1 MTVEDSTV
9 RIIGSDMERL
19 ENGEGRRSESEEESM
34 INKENITVEDEGMD
48 KGGWA
53 WVVVL
58 ASFLCNMVIDGLG
71 YSFGVLLEPIQRE
84 FQAGS
89 GSASFVGSILAGV
102 ILLTG
107 PLAALG
113 VNRLGTRIT
122 CMVGSVIAGV
132 AIFCSSFSSTLPVLV
147 LTYGVLGGIG
157 LGLMYV
163 PAVVAV
169 GQYFSRRL
177 SFATGL
183 CVTGSGVGTFV
194 FAPIA
199 SALVEWAGW
208 QGCNRVMA
216 AICSLGFLCG
226 LALAPRARK
235 QSSERKEDGSST
247 SGMLEV
253 LKSPTLLLV
262 MAGNVPAPMA
272 VYITYTYL
280 PTMAQSL
287 GFSLAHASLLISVVG
302 VTNTLGRIFTG
313 WITDLPNF
321 SALVVTII
329 ATGISSI
336 FPVLMPLTNS
346 YPILVVIS
354 GVFGFL
360 ISALPTATSKLLVDL
375 LGIQHLNSAF
385 GALTFVRGAAALL
398 GPPIAGVALDQ
409 LHTVAAPFT
418 LSTIFLASSTII
430 HLGVWILQRFTDRR
444 QDYVRIL

>member
-1 MTVEDSTV
+1 M
-9 RIIGSDMERL
+9 
-19 ENGEGRRSESEEESM
+19 GEEEHRSESEVKVKSGEEEEEREEGEGIKS
-34 INKENITVEDEGMD
+34 VEEGERMDE
-48 KGGWA
+48 GGWA

-84 FQAGS
+84 FKAGS

-107 PLAALG
+107 PIAAFG
-113 VNRLGTRIT
+113 VNRFGTRAT
-122 CMVGSVIAGV
+122 CMTGSVIAGF
-132 AIFCSSFSSTLPVLV
+132 AIFSSSFSPTLFVLI

-199 SALVEWAGW
+199 SALVQWAGW
-208 QGCNRVMA
+208 RGCNRVMA
-216 AICSLGFLCG
+216 GVCSLGFIFG
-226 LALAPRARK
+226 LALAPRAKK
-235 QSSERKEDGSST
+235 QTSRRTDDGSSEG
-247 SGMLEV
+247 GMLKV
-253 LKSPTLLLV
+253 LKSPALLLV

-280 PTMAQSL
+280 PSMAQSL

-302 VTNTLGRIFTG
+302 VTNTIGRICSG
-313 WITDLPNF
+313 WVTDLPKV
-321 SALVVTII
+321 SALVITII

-336 FPVLMPLTNS
+336 FPILMPLTPS
-346 YPILVVIS
+346 YPLLVVLS
-354 GVFGFL
+354 GVFGFV
-360 ISALPTATSKLLVDL
+360 ISALPTVTSRLLVDL
-375 LGIQHLNSAF
+375 VGIQHLNSSF
-385 GALTFVRGAAALL
+385 GALTFVRGFAALL
-398 GPPIAGVALDQ
+398 GPPIAGFALDRLQ
-409 LHTVAAPFT
+409 SVAAPFT
-418 LSTIFLASSTII
+418 LSTIFLATSTLI
-430 HLGVWILQRFTDRR
+430 HLGVWFLVRLTDRR
-444 QDYVRIL
+444 CDYEQI